1 MTGTVHEL
9 FPDAVAAS
17 EPSTA
22 PPLPV
27 MPHVA
32 EIIIQLER
40 LRATSEQALAVMR
53 SCPTLTSATTEFL
66 NQIMD
71 HWVRASEAN
80 DALASILSCKG
91 QA

>member
-1 MTGTVHEL
+1 MTGTIHEL
-9 FPDAVAAS
+9 HPQITRITEPDA
-17 EPSTA
+17 A

-27 MPHVA
+27 MPHIADV
-32 EIIIQLER
+32 IVHLER
-40 LRATSEQALAVMR
+40 MRATSEQALTVIR
-53 SCPTLTSATTEFL
+53 SCPMMTTATTEFL